1 MFRAQQNIA
10 NCGKKEIRKN
20 IPERSDTN
28 RGNFLELLHFKS
40 RHMPWLKQMLNQ
52 QYKKGKQWTSPEI
65 QKEFLATRMKK
76 TSPMAIYVHCYGHL
90 LNLAI
95 QNTMKNIGSLHHTL
109 ATIQSL
115 QFLGRKSKTALF
127 IS

>member
-10 NCGKKEIRKN
+10 NRGKKEIRKN

-65 QKEFLATRMKK
+65 QKELLEFLKK
-76 TSPMAIYVHCYGHL
+76 TYSSNNCARC
-90 LNLAI
+90 
-95 QNTMKNIGSLHHTL
+95 
-109 ATIQSL
+109 
-115 QFLGRKSKTALF
+115 
-127 IS
+127 